1 MKMVQAH
8 RIPTLATL
16 ILLLLLQPAFE
27 AKKSKRKVLCP
38 IGFQVAYSNI
48 KGEPYCYRL
57 KGPEKFA
64 HKYVGCTGN
73 LYTSKLYNSLNLT
86 KSELVLWTE
95 YKSLYPGG
103 PFIDFS
109 FTKTTGSL
117 LESTYEV
124 VNPQKGIEEELC
136 VVIDPVNNYTA
147 SRCDELHYRYCLVE
161 PYVDAE
167 SMSTDGCEDFKGSLR
182 FWAPKATCLSPATAV
197 GGGAVRATWFQSKEI
212 CEKRGGSVLYN
223 GWRYS
228 NNPLLHISG
237 SFPVYPLGITYDPQR
252 KSQIVNEEATIPP
265 ADWGLD
271 VNVEMNGN
279 ETSYGIIR
287 NGIWDLVN
295 SSYIFF
301 DVICEKNIDLK
312 KVDLIVSADDQNK
325 LILTVN
331 YNVVEDNIYCF
342 TDSETYHPT
351 PVKISHDDIHNKLL
365 SYVLKPIDDGYYWC
379 VHIDSK
385 NFVVSESNKALWV
398 REEQSLRYNF
408 AVKLALTKEY
418 TFDNIDRLKKIWEK
432 KLKEYIFYSTNYYRI
447 NGGLETIQDPKA
459 FEAILNGFK
468 LAHPDLNPKDKDIIY
483 DMKLK
488 KLFLDGKTV
497 ILHVQLNPRMKPV
510 RPGTWDGVEIV
521 YMKPVYFCMADNH
534 EFVESIAVS
543 CQIHSCVGNFNDG
556 LQVVTTIDEDCIVS
570 TEMPYKHQ
578 VTVQMPT
585 PGVIKAENPIDM
597 LKLDDKSSDSSE
609 EGRTPDVLN
618 STTSITTPTTSITA
632 PTTSTTTTTISNIT
646 SSYFTKPPWT
656 TGPPINVTVIENV
669 TETIITE
676 TPIISTTPLTTTE
689 EPTTRPPPAPEEQ
702 LQQVMDDL
710 ENLINNDSVPVLVED
725 IRTAFDQVDEL
736 LAENVDLNIPGELLH
751 LLDGIGSRLDLDG
764 SENATTVRDNIALL
778 VTNAEPDQ
786 PVRGLRIAARD
797 QDVFTD
803 DAFEIIRDDFDT
815 SHLQSDNNEAVVVLP
830 ESVSATTRRISFV
843 AFRNDRAFHSKSARE
858 FAVNSRVLSVN
869 VENLTEFDDGEYVDI
884 HFTSLGGGPDR
895 NQSRACAF
903 WHFLEN
909 GQGYWSQEGCTFIRA
924 TRPGRLDT
932 CRCDHL
938 THFAEILV
946 PRTVF
951 SEQNEKALEIIS
963 IVGCCLSMFGLV
975 MIGIT
980 AVLFRSWRRDFSNKI
995 WLQLCVAIFILIVC
1009 FFIILFAKFD
1019 SYNIPCMLVGVL
1031 LHYSVLAS
1039 FCWMVVAGVVSYR
1052 RLVLV
1057 FSREAS
1063 HKLLRA
1069 AAFSW
1074 GAPCG
1079 VVGVLLSVAPHS
1091 YAGRF
1096 EDKVPTGTFCYPSGL
1111 GLWLAVYMPIAVML
1125 LANWTLFALIVRS
1138 VFASRRIQRHG
1149 DSNEALRCASV
1160 SCLLVFL
1167 FGLPW
1172 IFGLFAFNVVLAY
1185 FFAFTATFQGF
1196 VLFIFFVVGNKKT
1209 RDLWLNKL
1217 KIKQTRKIPVTS
1229 STYTNRSTGPGF
1241 RGAPQSSVEAKVSKP
1256 RSLASSDDSRFS

>member
-8 RIPTLATL
+8 RIPTLATV

-57 KGPEKFA
+57 KGPEKLA
-64 HKYVGCTGN
+64 DKYVGCSGN

-103 PFIDFS
+103 PFIDYS
-109 FTKTTGSL
+109 YTKTTGSL
-117 LESTYEV
+117 LESTFEV
-124 VNPQKGIEEELC
+124 DNPQKGIEEELC
-136 VVIDPVNNYTA
+136 VVIDPVNNYTTT
-147 SRCDELHYRYCLVE
+147 RCDEQFYRYCLVE
-161 PYVDAE
+161 PYGDAE
-167 SMSTDGCEDFKGSLR
+167 SMSTDGCEDFKGSWR

-212 CEKRGGSVLYN
+212 CEKRGGTVLYN

-252 KSQIVNEEATIPP
+252 HSQIVNENATTPP
-265 ADWGLD
+265 AEWGLD
-271 VNVEMNGN
+271 ANIETNGN
-279 ETSYGIIR
+279 ETSYGVIR

-295 SSYIFF
+295 SSYVFF
-301 DVICEKNIDLK
+301 DVICEKNIELR
-312 KVDLIVSADDQNK
+312 KVDLIVSADEQNK
-325 LILTVN
+325 LILTVSD
-331 YNVVEDNIYCF
+331 NVAEDNIYCF
-342 TDSETYHPT
+342 TDSETFHPT
-351 PVKISHDDIHNKLL
+351 PVKISQDDIHNKLF
-365 SYVLKPIDDGYYWC
+365 SYVLKPIGDGYYWC
-379 VHIDSK
+379 VHIDSM
-385 NFVVSESNKALWV
+385 NFLVSESNKALWV

-418 TFDNIDRLKKIWEK
+418 TFDNIERLKKIWEK
-432 KLKEYIFYSTNYYRI
+432 KLKEYIFYSTNYYKI
-447 NGGLETIQDPKA
+447 NGGLEQIQDPKA
-459 FEAILNGFK
+459 FEAILTDFK
-468 LAHPDLNPKDKDIIY
+468 ISHPDLNPKEKDIFY
-483 DMKLK
+483 GMKFK

-497 ILHVQLNPRMKPV
+497 ILHLQLNPRMQPV
-510 RPGTWDGVEIV
+510 QPGTWDGIEIV
-521 YMKPVYFCMADNH
+521 YMKPVYFCLADNH
-534 EFVESIAVS
+534 EFVESITVS

-556 LQVVTTIDEDCIVS
+556 VQVVTTIDEGCIMS
-570 TEMPYKHQ
+570 TELPALYNHQ

-585 PGVIKAENPIDM
+585 PGIIPSGNPVDK
-597 LKLDDKSSDSSE
+597 LKFDDKSSDSSE
-609 EGRTPDVLN
+609 EGTTTPDN
-618 STTSITTPTTSITA
+618 TA
-632 PTTSTTTTTISNIT
+632 LTTTTNSSLSSSHYSKPT
-646 SSYFTKPPWT
+646 SWFPPTNAPVT
-656 TGPPINVTVIENV
+656 TVEYINV
-669 TETIITE
+669 TETVKTE
-676 TPIISTTPLTTTE
+676 TPTITTPVMTTDV
-689 EPTTRPPPAPEEQ
+689 PTTRPPPAPEEQ

-710 ENLINNDSVPVLVED
+710 ESLINNDSVPVLIED
-725 IRTAFDQVDEL
+725 ISTAFDQVDEL

-778 VTNAEPDQ
+778 VTNAQPDQ
-786 PVRGLRIAARD
+786 PVKGLKIAAREK
-797 QDVFTD
+797 DVFTD
-803 DAFEIIRDDFDT
+803 DAFEIIREDYT
-815 SHLQSDNNEAVVVLP
+815 TAQLQAEDNEAVVLLP
-830 ESVSATTRRISFV
+830 ESVSTTSRRISFV
-843 AFRNDRAFHSKSARE
+843 AFRNDRAFHSSSDE
-858 FAVNSRVLSVN
+858 FPVNSRVLSVN
-869 VENLTEFDDGEYVDI
+869 VENLTQFDDGEYVDI
-884 HFTSLGGGPDR
+884 HFTSLSGDPDR

-903 WHFLEN
+903 WHFLDN
-909 GQGYWSQEGCTFIRA
+909 GKGYWSQDGCTFIRA
-924 TRPGRLDT
+924 TRPGMLDT

-951 SEQNEKALEIIS
+951 SEENEKALEIIT
-963 IVGCCLSMFGLV
+963 IVGCCLSMFGLI
-975 MIGIT
+975 MIGVT
-980 AVLFRSWRRDFSNKI
+980 AALFRSWRRDFSNKI
-995 WLQLCVAIFILIVC
+995 WLQLCVSIFILIVC
-1009 FFIILFAKFD
+1009 FLVIIFVKFD
-1019 SYNIPCMLVGVL
+1019 SYDIPCMLVGVL

-1039 FCWMVVAGVVSYR
+1039 FCWMLVAAVISYR

-1057 FSREAS
+1057 FTREAS

-1069 AAFSW
+1069 AAFAW

-1079 VVGVLLSVAPHS
+1079 VVGVLLSAAPHS
-1091 YAGRF
+1091 YARRF
-1096 EDKVPTGTFCYPSGL
+1096 GELTPTGAFCYPAGL
-1111 GLWLAVYMPIAVML
+1111 GLWLAVYAPIAAML

-1172 IFGLFAFNVVLAY
+1172 VFGLFAFNIVLAY
-1185 FFAFTATFQGF
+1185 LFAFTATFQGF

-1229 STYTNRSTGPGF
+1229 STYTNRSTGPGW
-1241 RGAPQSSVEAKVSKP
+1241 RGAAQTSVEAKVSKP
-1256 RSLASSDDSRFS
+1256 RSLASPDDSRFS